1 MAKVAWEMGASSLGA
16 RDGGHTQMPHTLA
29 PLELLTDAFLQDFGS
44 LPVLHL
50 YFPLLCQD
58 PGFLIGQSIPKLL
71 GDFCLLL
78 SPCKRTPAGMSS
90 CRKLKD
96 HITTGLQIKTR
107 SNISWSI
114 RMATI

>member
-1 MAKVAWEMGASSLGA
+1 MAKPEMEASSLGA
-16 RDGGHTQMPHTLA
+16 STGGRTRMPHALA
-29 PLELLTDAFLQDFGS
+29 HLELLTDAFLQDLGS

-50 YFPLLCQD
+50 HFPLLCQD
-58 PGFLIGQSIPKLL
+58 PGFLIGQSIPELL

-90 CRKLKD
+90 CR
-96 HITTGLQIKTR
+96 HITAGLQINTR

-114 RMATI
+114 RMENI